1 MPRIELPSPTL
12 RLGRAEARRFL
23 LAHQHLWPP
32 RALASKAGILD
43 FIRHVACIQYDP
55 VNLVGQNP
63 ELVLQARVA
72 DYTPALLGELLYT
85 DRRLVDGWDKQASI
99 HLVEDWPYFARHRE
113 RSRREHGDPANP
125 PMAIAA
131 AVMDAIRERGPLCSA
146 DLGHDDTIDWW
157 WGVPTRLGRAALEIL
172 YGMGELGVHH
182 RVEHAAL
189 LRPDRAAAARRS
201 VGCEPTPTRP
211 KRRTEDWHVARR
223 VGSLGLANPAAGE
236 YWLGMG
242 GMKAEPRRA
251 MLARLS
257 AQGVLIPVAVEGIAQ
272 APLFIRA
279 SDVSLLDLAAG
290 VDDAPPAATFIGPLD
305 NLIWDRDLIR
315 WLFDFDYTWEVYKPA
330 AQRKYGHYVLPVLY
344 GDRFIARVEPIFDR
358 KARVLTV
365 VNWWWEVGVAPDDA
379 LVVALVECL
388 AAFGR
393 YLGAEEVRLGAAL
406 VGDWM
411 LERIAAQLS

>member
-1 MPRIELPSPTL
+1 
-12 RLGRAEARRFL
+12 
-23 LAHQHLWPP
+23 
-32 RALASKAGILD
+32 
-43 FIRHVACIQYDP
+43 
-55 VNLVGQNP
+55 
-63 ELVLQARVA
+63 
-72 DYTPALLGELLYT
+72 
-85 DRRLVDGWDKQASI
+85 
-99 HLVEDWPYFARHRE
+99 
-113 RSRREHGDPANP
+113 
-125 PMAIAA
+125 
-131 AVMDAIRERGPLCSA
+131 
-146 DLGHDDTIDWW
+146 
-157 WGVPTRLGRAALEIL
+157 
-172 YGMGELGVHH
+172 MGEVGVHH
-182 RVEHAAL
+182 RINTRRYFDLIERL
-189 LRPDRAAAARRS
+189 LPADLLAEPDPN
-201 VGCEPTPTRP
+201 PTEEAY
-211 KRRTEDWHVARR
+211 EDWHVARR

-236 YWLGMG
+236 YWLGLG
-242 GMKAEPRRA
+242 GMKAEPRHA
-251 MLARLS
+251 TLARLS

-279 SDVSLLDLAAG
+279 SDVSLLDPAAS

-393 YLGAEEVRLGAAL
+393 YLGAEEVRLGSCACRGLDVGTDSCTIIVTVINRPEAVTSPAL
-406 VGDWM
+406 PPHTPPPASPTAPD
-411 LERIAAQLS
+411 QLLMCNLPAPP